1 VLKLGFG
8 PNVSI
13 VSAFFGYLILSVIAR
28 KSYDRFQNNIVQT
41 AGTSAASTAFM
52 CGTLAAF
59 EILRAN
65 RGGPGRS
72 SRRHLLEMNSA
83 IGQLGRLITDDPAHD
98 GVAEVIWAT
107 LRGVVL
113 AQMIV
118 GTSIG
123 TRAAVVPLTIAAI
136 PFIGRVV
143 EAAIREVDQ
152 GLVEAA
158 RAFGASPLQ
167 IVRKV
172 LLPEALPALTLALTL
187 TLVSLL
193 GYSAMVG
200 AVGGGGLGDLGIRY
214 GYQRFMPEVM
224 AAVVIVLIVLVQ
236 GVQSLG
242 ETIARRLDKRSR
254 NS

>member
-1 VLKLGFG
+1 L
-8 PNVSI
+8 
-13 VSAFFGYLILSVIAR
+13 
-28 KSYDRFQNNIVQT
+28 T
-41 AGTSAASTAFM
+41 
-52 CGTLAAF
+52 
-59 EILRAN
+59 
-65 RGGPGRS
+65 
-72 SRRHLLEMNSA
+72 
-83 IGQLGRLITDDPAHD
+83 RL
-98 GVAEVIWAT
+98 
-107 LRGVVL
+107 
-113 AQMIV
+113 IV

-236 GVQSLG
+236 GVQSFG

>member
-1 VLKLGFG
+1 MS
-8 PNVSI
+8 PEI
-13 VSAFFGYLILSVIAR
+13 IQLIAWSTLDTLMMVGLS
-28 KSYDRFQNNIVQT
+28 
-41 AGTSAASTAFM
+41 GLL
-52 CGTLAAF
+52 GTLFGLPLGVFLATS
-59 EILRAN
+59 RAN
-65 RGGPGRS
+65 ELFPSPAANRILGLIVNATRS
-72 SRRHLLEMNSA
+72 TPFIILVVA
-83 IGQLGRLITDDPAHD
+83 IVPLTRL
-98 GVAEVIWAT
+98 
-107 LRGVVL
+107 
-113 AQMIV
+113 IV

-136 PFIGRVV
+136 PFIARVV

-187 TLVSLL
+187 TLVSLV

-224 AAVVIVLIVLVQ
+224 VTVVIVLIVLVQ

-242 ETIARRLDKRSR
+242 ESIARRLDKRSR

>member
-1 VLKLGFG
+1 MS
-8 PNVSI
+8 PE
-13 VSAFFGYLILSVIAR
+13 LIQLIAWSTVDTLVMVGLSGL
-28 KSYDRFQNNIVQT
+28 F
-41 AGTSAASTAFM
+41 
-52 CGTLAAF
+52 GTLIGLPLGIFLATSRPNELFPAPATNR
-59 EILRAN
+59 ILGLVVNAT
-65 RGGPGRS
+65 RS
-72 SRRHLLEMNSA
+72 TPFIILVVA
-83 IGQLGRLITDDPAHD
+83 IVPLTRFIA
-98 GVAEVIWAT
+98 
-107 LRGVVL
+107 
-113 AQMIV
+113 

-136 PFIGRVV
+136 PFIARVV

-167 IVRKV
+167 IVQKV
-172 LLPEALPALTLALTL
+172 LLPEAMPAVTLALTL
-187 TLVSLL
+187 TTVSLL

-224 AAVVIVLIVLVQ
+224 ATVVLVLIVLVQ
-236 GVQSLG
+236 GVQTLG
-242 ETIARRLDKRSR
+242 EAIARRLDKRTR

>member
-1 VLKLGFG
+1 MS
-8 PNVSI
+8 PE
-13 VSAFFGYLILSVIAR
+13 
-28 KSYDRFQNNIVQT
+28 IVQLI
-41 AGTSAASTAFM
+41 AWSTLDTLIM
-52 CGTLAAF
+52 VGLSGLLGTLFGLPLGVFLATS
-59 EILRAN
+59 RAN
-65 RGGPGRS
+65 ELFPSPAANRILGLIVNATRS
-72 SRRHLLEMNSA
+72 TPFIILVVA
-83 IGQLGRLITDDPAHD
+83 IVPLTRL
-98 GVAEVIWAT
+98 
-107 LRGVVL
+107 
-113 AQMIV
+113 IV

-123 TRAAVVPLTIAAI
+123 TRAAGVPLTIPPI

>member
-1 VLKLGFG
+1 MSPEIIQL
-8 PNVSI
+8 I
-13 VSAFFGYLILSVIAR
+13 VSSTLDTLIMVGLS
-28 KSYDRFQNNIVQT
+28 
-41 AGTSAASTAFM
+41 GLL
-52 CGTLAAF
+52 GTLFGLPLGIFLATSRGNELLASPA
-59 EILRAN
+59 AN
-65 RGGPGRS
+65 RILGLIVNATRS
-72 SRRHLLEMNSA
+72 TPFIILVVA
-83 IGQLGRLITDDPAHD
+83 IVPLTRL
-98 GVAEVIWAT
+98 
-107 LRGVVL
+107 
-113 AQMIV
+113 IV

-136 PFIGRVV
+136 PFIARVV

-187 TLVSLL
+187 TLVSLI

-214 GYQRFMPEVM
+214 GYQRFMPDVM
-224 AAVVIVLIVLVQ
+224 AAVVVVLIVLVQ

-254 NS
+254 KS

>member
-1 VLKLGFG
+1 MS
-8 PNVSI
+8 PEI
-13 VSAFFGYLILSVIAR
+13 VRLIAWSTLDTLEMVGL
-28 KSYDRFQNNIVQT
+28 
-41 AGTSAASTAFM
+41 AGLL
-52 CGTLAAF
+52 GTLFGLPLGVFLATS
-59 EILRAN
+59 RAN
-65 RGGPGRS
+65 ELFAAPVANRIVGVIVNATRS
-72 SRRHLLEMNSA
+72 TPFIILVVA
-83 IGQLGRLITDDPAHD
+83 IVPLTRA
-98 GVAEVIWAT
+98 
-107 LRGVVL
+107 
-113 AQMIV
+113 IV

-158 RAFGASPLQ
+158 RAFGATPLQ

-214 GYQRFMPEVM
+214 GYQRFMPDVM

-236 GVQSLG
+236 GVQSFG
-242 ETIARRLDKRSR
+242 EAIARRLDKRSR
-254 NS
+254 IS